1 MKNKLFLRLAM
12 NNVKR
17 RRKNILN
24 IIVLSFSII
33 ILVVTLS
40 ASNSVNEFMYEK
52 LQTAVDFRTILTNT
66 YNMDKTE
73 MVDDL
78 LNIQNITKVYP
89 FISNN
94 GASVKEVSGN
104 KKYNELLLNGEVFLK
119 PYISN
124 VSPEVLVG
132 EEMRENDQAVGI
144 IPKYFTPQKGID
156 ISIVSSGQ
164 YFINGE
170 DLIGETMILQYK
182 EYSEGG
188 TQFQHYEFLVGGVY
202 DATISMDSPNTIYLP
217 FNEMLLINKSFQKID
232 DVHVYAVIVDQYDHL
247 SNVMRD
253 LDINGYPS
261 QLKSQIQGGIPQFI
275 IHMGFLLFFFISTV
289 SLIIIIMNSLNSLR
303 ERAGEIAVMKAIG
316 YNNSEIFK
324 LFIIETGIV
333 CILSIF
339 ISLIIAALMMFGAN
353 IYIDHY
359 FNLYFNELKF
369 SFSDFFSGVTFS
381 FLMGAIILMMIGVVV
396 YTKLIVIHP
405 KIVLRN

>member
-132 EEMRENDQAVGI
+132 EEMRA
-144 IPKYFTPQKGID
+144 
-156 ISIVSSGQ
+156 
-164 YFINGE
+164 
-170 DLIGETMILQYK
+170 
-182 EYSEGG
+182 
-188 TQFQHYEFLVGGVY
+188 
-202 DATISMDSPNTIYLP
+202 
-217 FNEMLLINKSFQKID
+217 KI
-232 DVHVYAVIVDQYDHL
+232 
-247 SNVMRD
+247 
-253 LDINGYPS
+253 
-261 QLKSQIQGGIPQFI
+261 
-275 IHMGFLLFFFISTV
+275 
-289 SLIIIIMNSLNSLR
+289 
-303 ERAGEIAVMKAIG
+303 
-316 YNNSEIFK
+316 
-324 LFIIETGIV
+324 
-333 CILSIF
+333 
-339 ISLIIAALMMFGAN
+339 
-353 IYIDHY
+353 
-359 FNLYFNELKF
+359 
-369 SFSDFFSGVTFS
+369 
-381 FLMGAIILMMIGVVV
+381 
-396 YTKLIVIHP
+396 
-405 KIVLRN
+405 